1 MYFINLVKL
10 ASYYIK
16 NNIPLDKEILTTCT
30 EQIQAKNNPK
40 HATEWLNII
49 SESHMDFSQNM
60 IPHLNLLSPILA
72 TSLSIDAWWSGV
84 TYEVLNHKT
93 HLDGLIYI
101 IHTTENK
108 HIVASSIITEEEYH
122 NLQQSLYSFAKALL
136 SYLTKKNQNQ
146 TYSID
151 LFDMWLKIQ

>member
-30 EQIQAKNNPK
+30 EQIQDRDNPR
-40 HATEWLNII
+40 HATQWLDII
-49 SESHMDFSQNM
+49 GASHIEFSQNM
-60 IPHLNLLSPILA
+60 IPHLELLSPILA

-84 TYEVLNHKT
+84 TYEVLDNKNY
-93 HLDGLIYI
+93 LDGLIYI
-101 IHTTENK
+101 IHATENK
-108 HIVASSIITEEEYH
+108 HIVASHPISEEEYH
-122 NLQQSLYSFAKALL
+122 NLQQSLYNFTKALL

-146 TYSID
+146 TYSTE
-151 LFDMWLKIQ
+151 LFDMWLRLH